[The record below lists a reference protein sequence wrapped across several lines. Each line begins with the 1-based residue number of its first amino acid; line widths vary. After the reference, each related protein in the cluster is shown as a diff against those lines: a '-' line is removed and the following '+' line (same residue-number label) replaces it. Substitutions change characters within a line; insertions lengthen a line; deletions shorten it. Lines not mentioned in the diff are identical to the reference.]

1 MIDVVVSPVDHNKLL
16 PEVVNNELPQL
27 SVTLTT
33 GADGIAI
40 GAAVPVPT
48 ALVHPLTVCVTV

>member
-1 MIDVVVSPVDHNKLL
+1 MIDVVISPVDQSKLL

-40 GAAVPVPT
+40 GVAVPVPA